1 MSRRAGLTLLTVLLV
16 AGLTTTLSALYL
28 VNQTDKQF
36 QFVRRRAETLNR
48 LAADTVARAVES
60 LRGASPEEAVRENEE
75 LAASLLKIMSVSGSG
90 LLEIAVCNREG
101 LVLLSTDYSRSPGT
115 PFPAY
120 PDYRELAPD
129 EQASP
134 GAAIWR
140 RLALIGP
147 KLEVLR
153 AESGPRFYQLQEL
166 LAAEDRGPVLSVR
179 VVVYPALIRQDVLDD
194 LQEAGVLSLLSILG
208 SIAGALVFSGYA
220 FRPLSRVSELLDNF
234 TRGEYVAEDRARA
247 GRQDEF
253 GAVLSKVNLLGQQLG
268 NFERFL
274 DQLEEAILVFDR
286 DRVVVLA
293 SGALEKFLRRK
304 RAEVS
309 GRRLEEVFDA
319 QSPVTPFLE
328 QAAETGATLR
338 DVRVRI
344 ASDPESGRPVHA
356 LLSVEPLAASERRPA
371 GFLVRLRDP
380 EVRRQL
386 EGQLQLAGRLTAISR
401 VTRGVAHEVKNPLN
415 AMRMHLELAKLKLAR
430 GDAEVQPQ
438 LEVIAGEIL
447 RLDRVVKTFLDFNR
461 PLDLKLAETPLDGL
475 VEGLAALTRPQAEAA
490 GVRLETAF
498 EARGAVINADPDL
511 LKQALLNLV
520 VNAIEAMPGGGV
532 LRLETALRPPSGD
545 QGEEV
550 EIRIRDTG
558 AGIPPEVEE
567 KIFQLFFTTK
577 ERGSGIGLA
586 LTYRMVQLHG
596 GRIGF
601 SSKPGQGTTFVVCLP
616 LAGALV

>member
-1 MSRRAGLTLLTVLLV
+1 MSRRASLTLLTVLLV

-90 LLEIAVCNREG
+90 LLEIAVCDRQG

-120 PDYRELAPD
+120 SDYRELAPD
-129 EQASP
+129 EQSSP

-208 SIAGALVFSGYA
+208 SIVGALVFSGYA
-220 FRPLSRVSELLDNF
+220 FRPLSRVSQLLDNF

-286 DRVVVLA
+286 DRVVVVA

-304 RAEVS
+304 RAEVT

-344 ASDPESGRPVHA
+344 AGDPESGPVHA

-401 VTRGVAHEVKNPLN
+401 ITGGVAHEVKNPLN

-490 GVRLETAF
+490 GVRLETVF

-532 LRLETALRPPSGD
+532 LRLETAIRPPSGD
-545 QGEEV
+545 EGEEV
-550 EIRIRDTG
+550 EIRVSDTG
-558 AGIPPEVEE
+558 AGIPPEVEA
-567 KIFQLFFTTK
+567 KIFHLFFTTK

-586 LTYRMVQLHG
+586 VTYRMVQLHG

-601 SSKPGQGTTFVVCLP
+601 SSKLGRGTTFVVCLP

>member
-1 MSRRAGLTLLTVLLV
+1 VSRRAGLTLLTVLLV

-60 LRGASPEEAVRENEE
+60 LRGASPEEAVRDNEE

-90 LLEIAVCNREG
+90 LLEIAVCDREG
-101 LVLLSTDYSRSPGT
+101 HVLLSTDYSRSPGA

-120 PDYRELAPD
+120 SDYRELAPD
-129 EQASP
+129 EDASP
-134 GAAIWR
+134 GTAIWR

-153 AESGPRFYQLQEL
+153 AESGPRFYQLQEV

-208 SIAGALVFSGYA
+208 SIVGALVFSGYA
-220 FRPLSRVSELLDNF
+220 FRPLSRVSQLLDNF
-234 TRGEYVAEDRARA
+234 TRGEYVAEDRARG

-304 RAEVS
+304 RAEVT
-309 GRRLEEVFDA
+309 GRRLEELFDA

-344 ASDPESGRPVHA
+344 ASDLESGRPVHA

-401 VTRGVAHEVKNPLN
+401 VTSGVAHEVKNPLN

-532 LRLETALRPPSGD
+532 LRLETGVRAPSGD

>member
-60 LRGASPEEAVRENEE
+60 LRGASPEEAVRDNEE

-90 LLEIAVCNREG
+90 LLEIAVCDREG
-101 LVLLSTDYSRSPGT
+101 HVLLSTDYSRSPGA

-120 PDYRELAPD
+120 SDYRELAPD
-129 EQASP
+129 EDASP
-134 GAAIWR
+134 GTAIWR

-153 AESGPRFYQLQEL
+153 AESGPRFYQLQEV

-208 SIAGALVFSGYA
+208 SIVGALVFSGYA
-220 FRPLSRVSELLDNF
+220 FRPLSRVSQLLDNF
-234 TRGEYVAEDRARA
+234 TRGEYVAEDRARG

-304 RAEVS
+304 RAEVT
-309 GRRLEEVFDA
+309 GRRLEELFDA

-344 ASDPESGRPVHA
+344 ASDLESGRPVHA

-401 VTRGVAHEVKNPLN
+401 VTSGVAHEVKNPLN

-475 VEGLAALTRPQAEAA
+475 VAGLAALTRPQAEAA

-532 LRLETALRPPSGD
+532 LRLETGVRAPSGD

>member
-60 LRGASPEEAVRENEE
+60 LRGASPEEAVRDNEE

-90 LLEIAVCNREG
+90 LLEIAVCDREG
-101 LVLLSTDYSRSPGT
+101 HVLLSTDYSRSPGA

-120 PDYRELAPD
+120 SDYRELAPD
-129 EQASP
+129 EDASP
-134 GAAIWR
+134 GTAIWR

-153 AESGPRFYQLQEL
+153 AESGPRFYQLQEV

-208 SIAGALVFSGYA
+208 SIVGALVFSGYA
-220 FRPLSRVSELLDNF
+220 FRPLSRVSQLLDNF
-234 TRGEYVAEDRARA
+234 TRGEYVAEDRARG

-304 RAEVS
+304 RAEVT
-309 GRRLEEVFDA
+309 GRRLEELFDA

-344 ASDPESGRPVHA
+344 ASDLESGRPVHA

-401 VTRGVAHEVKNPLN
+401 VTSGVAHEVKNPLN

-532 LRLETALRPPSGD
+532 LRLETGVRAPSGD